1 MPRHLPP
8 YLKPRRQPDGSYRP
22 RWEPGP
28 GLRARGFSGEDLKD
42 DAGLWLGLEAA
53 IARAETLNAEVAG
66 APKPRKKQISETRS
80 CRALVE
86 TYYRSV
92 DYRHLAPQTQYD
104 YRLKL
109 GIWLQTFGDE
119 LVRAVRKPHLVAYWQ
134 TIHDSRGHHM
144 AAGITRVVGAVMT
157 HAELIGWR
165 DEDTNPAHK
174 LKRPTPPGRLVLWTP
189 EEVAAVIE
197 AGDAM
202 GLASIGDAVLLALH
216 SGQRQQDVLVL
227 PETLIDAGALKLSQA
242 KTKARVDAP
251 MTPQLLKRLEEA
263 RRRKRLAGIW
273 QAPEIVVS
281 EATGEAYRADHFR
294 HTFAAVRAEAA
305 KCATAE
311 ERCPSLG
318 ERHFQDLR
326 DTAVTRLALAGCDLI
341 RIIAITGHSAA
352 SVQMIMKHY
361 LTLNTAM
368 AAEAIGKLVVWM
380 EKEGVRA

>member
-1 MPRHLPP
+1 MSRHLPP
-8 YLKPRRQPDGSYRP
+8 YLKPRRQPNGSYRP

-42 DAGLWLGLEAA
+42 DAGAWLGLEAA
-53 IARAETLNAEVAG
+53 IARAETLNAEAAG
-66 APKPRKKQISETRS
+66 APRPRKKLVAETRT

-86 TYYRSV
+86 TYYRSA
-92 DYRHLAPQTQYD
+92 DFKHLAAQTQYD

-109 GIWLQTFGDE
+109 GVWLQTFGDE

-134 TIHDSRGHHM
+134 AMHDARGHHM
-144 AAGITRVVGAVMT
+144 AAGINRVVGAVMT

-174 LKRPTPPGRLVLWTP
+174 LKRPTPPGRLRLGTP
-189 EEVAAVIE
+189 EEITALID
-197 AGDAM
+197 AGDAQ
-202 GLASIGDAVLLALH
+202 GLSSIGDAVLLALH

-227 PETLIDAGALKLSQA
+227 PETLIDAGALRLSQA

-251 MTPQLLKRLEEA
+251 MTPQLLKRLEDA
-263 RRRKRLAGIW
+263 RRRKRLSGIW

-281 EATGEAYRADHFR
+281 ETTGRAYRADHFR

-305 KCATAE
+305 
-311 ERCPSLG
+311 ERCPSVAG
-318 ERHFQDLR
+318 FHFQDLR

-361 LTLNTAM
+361 LTLNSAM
-368 AAEAIGKLVVWM
+368 AAEAIGKLVAWM
-380 EKEGVRA
+380 EREGVRA